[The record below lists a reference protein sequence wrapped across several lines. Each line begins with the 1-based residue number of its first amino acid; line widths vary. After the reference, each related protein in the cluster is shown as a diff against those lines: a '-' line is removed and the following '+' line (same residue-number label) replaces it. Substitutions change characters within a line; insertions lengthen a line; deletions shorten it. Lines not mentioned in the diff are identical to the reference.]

1 MSLTERYLCNICKQ
15 NEASSTVI
23 WCIDCEV
30 SLCMECE
37 KHHKNSAASKDHKT
51 IITEDYHKLPSF
63 MKETCSL
70 CKDHDRKYELYC
82 SVHACACCSECTSDK
97 HNQCQDMM
105 RLSEILGNKKL
116 SDSVP
121 PLEKDL
127 KDIGEKFE
135 HIIEYLHKIITTN
148 KNQKTQILSEIKS
161 VRKSIDDYLDKLE
174 SQILDELES
183 KHLMIQSKMGDLVQQ
198 IEQRAKQIGHLQ
210 EDFYKM
216 TQYATEWQTYVGLRE
231 MGKAS
236 LQEIKYVEDLESKG
250 HIDKNNLH
258 VNISSALQ
266 SILKDIKSF
275 GDISITKQPYSSKV
289 MVITGDE
296 VQHSISKFPN
306 IEQIKPTF
314 LNTLKFPEGQKYLMM
329 KLLVLDDGKFLA
341 LENHQKSLM
350 LFGSDGFC
358 WRNVVKFSQDDF
370 PFNFCNISNNIVA
383 VSLYYKHQVILVDIE
398 KNKTIETID
407 ISGACWDISCYGQTL
422 AISLSDDA
430 KIILLNLQDK
440 SREIIEAVQLTHLVL
455 FEENI
460 YCTAC
465 STHKVFCYKVTGE
478 HVWTVKNSD
487 IDIPEGIAVDM
498 NGFVYIASLG
508 NNSIV
513 QLSPDGK
520 SHKTVLNEED
530 GVIYPKA
537 FDINRKA
544 GLMIV
549 SSQTN
554 YCTQEA
560 FVYNI

>member
-1 MSLTERYLCNICKQ
+1 MSLTERDLCNICKQ
-15 NEASSTVI
+15 NEASSTFI

-30 SLCMECE
+30 SLCMDCE
-37 KHHKNSAASKDHKT
+37 KHHKTSVASKDHKT

-63 MKETCSL
+63 MKETSNL

-82 SVHACACCSECTSDK
+82 TGHASACCSECTSDK
-97 HNQCQDMM
+97 HNHCQDMK
-105 RLSEILGNKKL
+105 RLSEIFRNIKS

-121 PLEKDL
+121 LLDKDL
-127 KDIGEKFE
+127 KDLGEKFE
-135 HIIEYLHKIITTN
+135 QIIEYLHNSITTN
-148 KNQKTQILSEIKS
+148 KNQKIQIFKEIKS
-161 VRKSIDDYLDKLE
+161 VRKSIDDNLDKLE

-183 KHLMIQSKMGDLVQQ
+183 KHSMIQSKMEDLVQQ
-198 IEQRAKQIGHLQ
+198 VEQRAKQIGHLQ
-210 EDFYKM
+210 EDFSKM

-231 MGKAS
+231 IEKAS
-236 LQEIKYVEDLESKG
+236 SQEIKYMEDLESKG
-250 HIDKNNLH
+250 NMDKNNLH

-266 SILKDIKSF
+266 SILTDVKSF
-275 GDISITKQPYSSKV
+275 GDISIKIQPYSSNA
-289 MVITGDE
+289 TGDE
-296 VQHSISKFPN
+296 VQHSVPKFPN

-350 LFGSDGFC
+350 LFGSDGYC
-358 WRNVVKFSQDDF
+358 WRNVVKFTQDDF

-430 KIILLNLQDK
+430 KIIILNLKDK
-440 SREIIEAVQLTHLVL
+440 SREVLEAVQLTHLVL

-465 STHKVFCYKVTGE
+465 STDEVFCYTVTGE
-478 HVWTVKNSD
+478 HLWTVQNSD
-487 IDIPEGIAVDM
+487 IVMPEGIAVDM
-498 NGFVYIASLG
+498 NGFVYIASVG
-508 NNSIV
+508 NNSIM